1 MEIIV
6 KTPREIEK
14 IAASHIEEVLEHNCK
29 VKPRPWGLLGV
40 VLVDNTEDKRKA
52 AKLISENVPEASQVL
67 VVEKEVKPDIEEICK
82 AAAKVAL
89 EHLKQGET
97 FAIRTTKRGKHE
109 FSTIDVNV
117 AAGRAVQEATGAEVN
132 LDYPDKAIYIEIFQ
146 NTVAICV
153 VPGTEERKKMKP
165 GKPLV
170 LDILRRISVIQM
182 PYTGPLDGVY
192 RMGVRIGR
200 AIQCFELGELY
211 IAHYKPVTAEELHT
225 FLKGV
230 LEGRDSRYR
239 IQVKSYG
246 RPVHKVPVYVYEM
259 YQLVRHIKGKP
270 VIVTDPRGEYLT
282 HVKDK
287 IAELFSKGSKVY
299 VLIGAR
305 EGIPVGIFRFADLVV
320 DLIPQITISTDYAPV
335 ATVIGIVAALE
346 ETGALPK
353 FTGKRKRK

>member
-6 KTPREIEK
+6 KTSREIEN
-14 IAASHIEEVLEHNCK
+14 IAASHIEEVLEHKCS
-29 VKPRPWGLLGV
+29 VKPRPWGLLGI
-40 VLVDNTEDKRKA
+40 VLVNGTEDKRKA
-52 AKLISENVPEASQVL
+52 AKLIAENVPEASLVL
-67 VVEKEVKPDIEEICK
+67 VVEEAVEPRLEAICE
-82 AAAKVAL
+82 AAARVA
-89 EHLKQGET
+89 EKHLKKGET
-97 FAIRTTKRGKHE
+97 FAIRTTKRGKHD

-132 LDYPDKAIYIEIFQ
+132 LDYPDKAIYIEIFKDIA
-146 NTVAICV
+146 AICV
-153 VPGTEERKKMKP
+153 IPGAEERKKMKP
-165 GKPLV
+165 GKPMV
-170 LDILRRISVIQM
+170 LDVLRRISVIQM

-200 AIQCFELGELY
+200 AVQCFELGELY
-211 IAHYKPVTAEELHT
+211 IAHYKPVSAEELYT

-230 LEGRDSRYR
+230 LEGRDSRYQ

-287 IAELFSKGSKVY
+287 IAELFSKGDKVY
-299 VLIGAR
+299 VFIGAR

-346 ETGALPK
+346 EAGALPK